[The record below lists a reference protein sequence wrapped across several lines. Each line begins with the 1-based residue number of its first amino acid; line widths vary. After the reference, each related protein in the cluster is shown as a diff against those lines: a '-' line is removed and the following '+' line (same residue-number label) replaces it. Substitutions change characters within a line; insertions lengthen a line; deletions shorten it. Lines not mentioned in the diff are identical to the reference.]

1 MPFLK
6 TEPSNRVSF
15 DHFKFMAIQCFF
27 FCTYNVSILLSNGL
41 ANTCSDR
48 ISMLFKPRLLFRK
61 QEMIII
67 KNGIQKLFIL
77 SLFLDHSVMSF
88 DYLSKDCDLYVIRQ
102 ILTLYCKELA
112 E

>member
-1 MPFLK
+1 M
-6 TEPSNRVSF
+6 N
-15 DHFKFMAIQCFF
+15 
-27 FCTYNVSILLSNGL
+27 Y
-41 ANTCSDR
+41 
-48 ISMLFKPRLLFRK
+48 
-61 QEMIII
+61 
-67 KNGIQKLFIL
+67 GIQKLFIL